1 MSYVYLDV
9 TGYWLY
15 HCHFA
20 FHLAVGMSAVIQVG
34 ETSDMKT
41 PPTNFPRCNEY
52 VPFMEGLNE
61 IQQTTDNVSVNKTL
75 SKH

>member
-1 MSYVYLDV
+1 
-9 TGYWLY
+9 
-15 HCHFA
+15 
-20 FHLAVGMSAVIQVG
+20 MSAVIQVG

-52 VPFMEGLNE
+52 VPFMESLNE
-61 IQQTTDNVSVNKTL
+61 IQQTTDNVRKNTTL